1 MYSVEGMKKKSK
13 KDALTQDVRQ
23 CLNIKSRKHPDIQCP
38 LQATQGEYCTRH
50 TKNPVRFHAL
60 KKIQSADESLEKI
73 QSAVKIQTWWLTL
86 AGIQRYKRQGPAVNI
101 PAVAENQSD
110 IYTLD
115 SVTAIPV
122 IYRWS
127 YGDSKKHI
135 WIFDVRSLCMIRA
148 EEGKDALLNPYTREE
163 ITASAVKQFQD
174 RCLWLRKR
182 NYCIVHTDSVELTDA
197 QRWHQKILDVTLKY
211 DMMGY
216 HMCLSWF
223 EELNIR
229 QLIGYYIEL
238 WELWFFRLNL
248 NAAVKTQ
255 VVPNWQTTLF
265 KHSPLEMRQRT
276 EKRWWQQTVLDLM
289 DTLVSSAQLKEHKTL
304 GALYSMTAFATVSP
318 NVRQHYPWLV
328 DMEEDDI

>member
-13 KDALTQDVRQ
+13 KEALAADVRQ

-50 TKNPVRFHAL
+50 SKNPVRFHTL

-73 QSAVKIQTWWLTL
+73 QSAVKIQSWWRSL
-86 AGIQRYKRQGPAVNI
+86 AGIQKYRKQGPAVNF
-101 PAVAENQSD
+101 PGVAENQTD
-110 IYTLD
+110 VYTLD
-115 SVTAIPV
+115 SVSAIPV
-122 IYRWS
+122 MYRWS

-135 WIFDVRSLCMIRA
+135 WIFDIRSLCMSRA
-148 EEGKDALLNPYTREE
+148 EDGREALLNPYTREE
-163 ITASAVKQFQD
+163 IPAAAEKQFQD

-182 NYCIVHTDSVELTDA
+182 NYCIVHTDTVELTEA

-211 DMMGY
+211 DMLGY

-223 EELNIR
+223 EELSLR
-229 QLIGYYIEL
+229 QLISYYIEL
-238 WELWFFRLNL
+238 WELWFFRLDL
-248 NAAVKTQ
+248 NPAVKAQ
-255 VVPNWQTTLF
+255 VVPDWQTRLF
-265 KHSPLEMRQRT
+265 RHSPLEMRQRT
-276 EKRWWQQTVLDLM
+276 EKRWWQQTILEIM

-304 GALYSMTAFATVSP
+304 GALYSMTAFTTVSS

-328 DMEEDDI
+328 DMQEDDI